1 MNYLLPVK
9 RKTLN
14 VAPHPCV
21 LFSVAGWCLG
31 EKKNNNTLQIILHNC
46 WALTIKI
53 LMFLLVSFVFGC
65 T

>member
-14 VAPHPCV
+14 VASHPCV

-31 EKKNNNTLQIILHNC
+31 EEKTTTHYKLFCITVGL
-46 WALTIKI
+46 
-53 LMFLLVSFVFGC
+53 
-65 T
+65 